1 MSNFKKT
8 LFASGTSASMMIAMS
23 LSTPSFAQEAGGTVA
38 DEIVVT
44 GIRGRDENVQQVP
57 ISQKVFTAQEIEDAG
72 IETVDD
78 FIGLTPGITISN
90 AQDSGT
96 NFITIRG
103 ISQVRNGEAPVAV
116 VIDGV
121 LQTNS
126 RQFDQGLFNVNSID
140 VVRGPQGARYGRN
153 ATGGAILISTK
164 QPGNDREGYVQAG
177 IADGG
182 EFNAE
187 ASLSGPLAKDKLF
200 YSVAGRYVNRDGYF
214 DNVILKTK
222 VDPFKEISLRGQL
235 KWLASDNITVDL
247 TAKIVETDGGSLNY
261 TYQPLAIDPATGLG
275 TGFTGAK
282 GANKVSRG
290 FFATNIGSDDR
301 SLSQIAL
308 KLKYTTDYGTFKSV
322 TAFDSIKQAT
332 TGDQF
337 PYTFAISSNAIFF
350 DGTQTQ
356 SVDINTFSQEL
367 RFTSPGDK
375 TFRWEVGGYYLDT
388 DRFIS
393 TGTGVDLGRGILK
406 ITDTPYLGNANN
418 PTSSFI
424 ADKNDNTA
432 YAGFFSMEYDFS
444 DKLEIGVAGRYD
456 VDKRTQNVDARQGAY
471 DATGAFL
478 APIGVPGA
486 INKVK
491 FEQFQ
496 PKVTLK
502 YQASDNL
509 NLFASYGEGFRSGQF
524 NQNGVGA
531 VAVSAGFLGIT
542 DVLGKEITKT
552 FDLGFKSQFFD
563 DALTLNGT
571 FYSTSIKNA
580 PYFVFI
586 GAVSA
591 QVLVPIDD
599 IDVVGG
605 EIEAV
610 AKLSDNLS
618 VFAGLGIADS
628 EIKTYSVKSAVAG
641 NKAPYVPSST
651 FNAGVQFNVPIS
663 NSIGIVARVDY
674 ENRGKQFWD
683 PENSTARSAINL
695 VNLRFGFEDLGGKWS
710 LMGSYDNAFDE
721 VYNSEWVVGGF
732 AHAGLPDIWRLDLK
746 YNF

>member
-1 MSNFKKT
+1 M
-8 LFASGTSASMMIAMS
+8 
-23 LSTPSFAQEAGGTVA
+23 
-38 DEIVVT
+38 
-44 GIRGRDENVQQVP
+44 QQVP

-90 AQDSGT
+90 SQDSGT

-116 VIDGV
+116 IIDGV

-153 ATGGAILISTK
+153 ATGGAILINTK
-164 QPGNDREGYVQAG
+164 QPGNDREGYVQIG

-182 EFNAE
+182 EFNVE
-187 ASLSGPLAKDKLF
+187 ASLSGPLVEDKLF
-200 YSVAGRYVNRDGYF
+200 YNVAGRYVDRDGYF
-214 DNVILKTK
+214 DNLILGTE
-222 VDPFKEISLRGQL
+222 VDPFEEVSLRGHL
-235 KWLASDNITVDL
+235 KWLVSDNLTADL
-247 TAKIVETDGGSLNY
+247 TAKIVNTDGGSLNF
-261 TYQPLAIDPATGLG
+261 TFQPLAIDPATGLG
-275 TGFTGAK
+275 TGFTGITSADE
-282 GANKVSRG
+282 VSRD
-290 FFATNIGSDDR
+290 FFATNVGSDDR
-301 SLSQIAL
+301 NLSQIAL
-308 KLKYTTDYGTFKSV
+308 KLEYATDYGTFKSV
-322 TAFDSIKQAT
+322 TAFDSIEQAT

-375 TFRWEVGGYYLDT
+375 AFRWEVGAYYLDT

-393 TGTGVDLGRGILK
+393 TGTGIDLGRGILE
-406 ITDTPYLGNANN
+406 ITDTPHLGDANN

-424 ADKNDNTA
+424 ADQNNNTA
-432 YAGFFSMEYDFS
+432 YAGFFSIEYDLS
-444 DKLEIGVAGRYD
+444 DKLEIGIAGRYD
-456 VDKRTQNVDARQGAY
+456 VDERTQRVDPQQGAY
-471 DATGAFL
+471 DAAGTLL

-486 INKVK
+486 TNKAT

-524 NQNGVGA
+524 NQNGVGV
-531 VAVSAGFLGIT
+531 VAAGAGVLGVI
-542 DVLGKEITKT
+542 DVLGEEITKT
-552 FDLGFKSQFFD
+552 FELGFKSQLFD
-563 DALTLNGT
+563 EALTLNGT
-571 FYSTSIKNA
+571 FYNTSIKNA

-599 IDVVGG
+599 IDIVGG

-618 VFAGLGIADS
+618 IFAGVGISDS
-628 EIKTYSVKSAVAG
+628 EIKAYSVDSTVIG
-641 NKAPYVPSST
+641 NKAPYVPSAT
-651 FNAGVQFNVPIS
+651 INAGVQFDMPITS
-663 NSIGIVARVDY
+663 SIGIVARVDY

-695 VNLRFGFEDLGGKWS
+695 VNLRFGFEDLGEKWS

-721 VYNSEWVVGGF
+721 VYNSEWVSGGF
-732 AHAGLPDIWRLDLK
+732 AHAGLPDVWRLDLR